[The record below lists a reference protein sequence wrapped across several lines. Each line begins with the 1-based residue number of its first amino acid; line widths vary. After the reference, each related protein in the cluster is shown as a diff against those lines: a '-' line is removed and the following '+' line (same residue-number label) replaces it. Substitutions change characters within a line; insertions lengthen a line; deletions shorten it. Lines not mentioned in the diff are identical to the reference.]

1 MYTQKDKDN
10 FFSAVDSLK
19 KYRRAE
25 LFDEKGNSILDEL
38 YVDLLP
44 NDQIIK
50 TCLLD
55 NTTFL
60 IGRKGTGK
68 STIFLKLQDELKKR
82 NDNITC
88 YIDTKTIF
96 ENSQSEFIDIEYLK
110 DIIPTHILKKY
121 LIERTFIQSILIEI
135 QKELN
140 CNSPKIL
147 DKIKKVIGI
156 DKSVKVKEKIKKLQ
170 DQIENNNILKQ
181 IELPVINQ
189 VLVDS
194 KQSGE
199 HGDENSLKLNYEG
212 KVSNTSSE
220 LKSGVEYGEK
230 YSEKYVS
237 ELQNNFKEIFLK
249 VFQIKDIILKIKDI
263 LHMLNVRKLI
273 ILLDDFSEIEDT
285 SIKTFTDVI
294 LTPLNNW
301 SDDFIKF
308 KIAAYPNR
316 IPFGKIELGKV
327 DIIDLDFYNLY
338 SEFDRDTMEE
348 KAIDF
353 TKRLIEKRFNHYV
366 KKTPQCFFDVNQKDT
381 IESYYE
387 LLFQISMNVPRI
399 IGYVLFYCYNSSIV
413 FDKPITRSAL
423 ESAAQKYYTKVIEPF
438 FSSTTYSMMA
448 FEEKISTLQFKELLE
463 LLVDNA
469 KNIKKRIITGELT
482 GTSYNKTSP
491 HTSHFYFMTVYEKFI
506 KTLELNFFIT
516 KYNELSDRDGVKV
529 SIYALNYG
537 LCIEKNIRWGGPKG
551 QRKYFIERPFNCNK
565 IIDNFL
571 NESKQIIC
579 LSCDKTYS
587 IKQLPL
593 FEFNKMHCP
602 ECNGTVKVVP
612 ISDSIEKEIRQI
624 DQSKLL
630 HPVEYS
636 ILHELNKSDNPL
648 RAKEIAEELDCSYQL
663 IAVKAKTLDTEKK
676 LLIRSSDTNGNRVYK
691 LTEKAYNTYFS

>member
-1 MYTQKDKDN
+1 MYNQKDKDN
-10 FFSAVDSLK
+10 FFKAVDSLK

-25 LFDEKGNSILDEL
+25 LFDEKGNSILDKL

-60 IGRKGTGK
+60 VGRKGTGK
-68 STIFLKLQDELKKR
+68 STIFLKLQHELKKR

-96 ENSQSEFIDIEYLK
+96 ENSQSEFIDVEYLK
-110 DIIPTHILKKY
+110 DVIPAPILKKY
-121 LIERTFIQSILIEI
+121 LIERTFIQSILCEI
-135 QKELN
+135 QKELDD
-140 CNSPKIL
+140 STPRLL
-147 DKIKKVIGI
+147 DKVKRIFGI
-156 DKSVKVKEKIKKLQ
+156 DKSKKVKEKIMKLQ
-170 DQIENNNILKQ
+170 EKIENNEILKQ

-189 VLVDS
+189 VIVDS
-194 KQSGE
+194 KQSDE
-199 HGDENSLKLNYEG
+199 FNDENSLKSSCKSE
-212 KVSNTSSE
+212 VSS
-220 LKSGVEYGEK
+220 KSAQLRGSLESGEK

-237 ELQNNFKEIFLK
+237 ELTNNFTEIFLK
-249 VFQIKDIILKIKDI
+249 IFQIKNIILEIKDI
-263 LHMLNVRKLI
+263 LLMLGVRKLI

-338 SEFDRDTMEE
+338 SEFDRDTMEV

-353 TKRLIEKRFNHYV
+353 TKRLIETRFNYYV
-366 KKTPQCFFDVNQKDT
+366 EKLPQEFFDINAKDT

-413 FDKPITRSAL
+413 FDKPITRNAL
-423 ESAAQKYYTKVIEPF
+423 ESAAQKYYNKVIEPF

-448 FEEKISTLQFKELLE
+448 FEEKISTLQFKELLG
-463 LLVDNA
+463 LLVDNS
-469 KNIKKRIITGELT
+469 KNVKKRITTGELT

-491 HTSHFYFMTVYEKFI
+491 HTSHFYFMIGYEKFI

-537 LCIEKNIRWGGPKG
+537 LCIENNIRWGGPKG

-579 LSCDKTYS
+579 TSCDRTYS
-587 IKQLPL
+587 IQKLPF

-602 ECNGTVKVVP
+602 ECKGVVKVVS
-612 ISDSIEKEIRQI
+612 ISKSIEKELKQI
-624 DQSKLL
+624 DESKLL

-636 ILHELNKSDNPL
+636 ILLELNKSDIPL

-663 IAVKAKTLDTEKK
+663 IAFKAKILDNDKK
-676 LLIRSSDTNGNRVYK
+676 LLTRFIDNNGNRVYK
-691 LTEKAYNTYFS
+691 LTEKAYDTYFA